1 MADHQRRN
9 PGRHAAG
16 GGLNNAPSP
25 HDAGAH
31 AEGLNAQPRPAR
43 ATRQQAAARQT
54 AGQRQGQHPAAQRPE
69 QQLPESRRAAGQH
82 VAAQRPAQADPRQ
95 QAQAPSRQRAAQA
108 AVRRPTQASAQ
119 RQGQR
124 ASAQQPSQASRQRR
138 PQASASAPRQAA
150 HPAGASAVANPYRR
164 SDDGSGYRP
173 VQPGGKSA
181 GKSKKGGPW
190 RVVFWIAL
198 IVLVASL
205 AVLGALL
212 FSYWQGQNAYDKI
225 ADQAFEAPQDVEG
238 AALEDLQV
246 DWDALRAV
254 NPDVVG
260 WIYIPGTIVNYP
272 IVHTDNDERYLTYDF
287 NGEQGWGAT
296 FGTIFLQ
303 AANAGDFSDA
313 NNIVYGHH
321 LNNGSMFACLADMQD
336 DAGFNA
342 HRTVY
347 VLTPQGNYKLRTFS
361 LVHCAADDPLA
372 QTSFADSAAQTAYVQ
387 DKIDRSTAAPEGQ
400 LPAAEDIDHTFA
412 FVTCDNLPSDGR
424 YVLFSYVEDTTV
436 AGQHAA
442 GSDAVSA
449 DRQATEDAAQQ
460 AVSSASE
467 ELAAA

>member
-69 QQLPESRRAAGQH
+69 QQLPESRRAAGQR
-82 VAAQRPAQADPRQ
+82 VAGQRPAQADPRQ
-95 QAQAPSRQRAAQA
+95 QAQAPSRQQAAQA

-150 HPAGASAVANPYRR
+150 HPAGANPYRR

-173 VQPGGKSA
+173 VQPGGKGA

-205 AVLGALL
+205 AILGALL

-424 YVLFSYVEDTTV
+424 YVLFSYVEDSTV
-436 AGQHAA
+436 AGEHAA
-442 GSDAVSA
+442 GAA
-449 DRQATEDAAQQ
+449 QGGAGGQATEGAAQD

>member
-1 MADHQRRN
+1 M
-9 PGRHAAG
+9 
-16 GGLNNAPSP
+16 
-25 HDAGAH
+25 
-31 AEGLNAQPRPAR
+31 
-43 ATRQQAAARQT
+43 
-54 AGQRQGQHPAAQRPE
+54 
-69 QQLPESRRAAGQH
+69 
-82 VAAQRPAQADPRQ
+82 QADPRQ
-95 QAQAPSRQRAAQA
+95 QAQASSRQQATRTAA
-108 AVRRPTQASAQ
+108 RRPTQASAQ
-119 RQGQR
+119 RQ
-124 ASAQQPSQASRQRR
+124 AAR
-138 PQASASAPRQAA
+138 PAAAP
-150 HPAGASAVANPYRR
+150 AVANPYRR

-347 VLTPQGNYKLRTFS
+347 LLTPQGNYKLRTFS
-361 LVHCAADDPLA
+361 MVHCAADDPLA
-372 QTSFADSAAQTAYVQ
+372 QASFADEAEQTAYVQ
-387 DKIDRSTAAPEGQ
+387 DKIDRSVAKPDGE
-400 LPAAEDIDHTFA
+400 LPAADEMDHTFA

-424 YVLFSYVEDTTV
+424 YVLFSYVEDSTV
-436 AGQHAA
+436 AGEHAA
-442 GSDAVSA
+442 GAAQGGA
-449 DRQATEDAAQQ
+449 DDQATEGAAQD

>member
-43 ATRQQAAARQT
+43 VARQQAAARQ
-54 AGQRQGQHPAAQRPE
+54 AAGQHPAAQRPE
-69 QQLPESRRAAGQH
+69 QQLPESRRAAGQR
-82 VAAQRPAQADPRQ
+82 VAGQRPAQANQRQ
-95 QAQAPSRQRAAQA
+95 QAQAPSRQQATQA
-108 AVRRPTQASAQ
+108 AVRRPTQTSAQ
-119 RQGQR
+119 RQ
-124 ASAQQPSQASRQRR
+124 
-138 PQASASAPRQAA
+138 AA
-150 HPAGASAVANPYRR
+150 RPAGAPAVANPYRR

-212 FSYWQGQNAYDKI
+212 FSYWQGQNTYDKI

-303 AANAGDFSDA
+303 AANAGDFSDV

-347 VLTPQGNYKLRTFS
+347 LLTPQGNYKLRTFS
-361 LVHCAADDPLA
+361 MVHCAADDPLA
-372 QTSFADSAAQTAYVQ
+372 QASFADGAEQTAYVQ
-387 DKIDRSTAAPEGQ
+387 DKIDRSVAKPDGE
-400 LPAAEDIDHTFA
+400 LPAADEMDHTFA

-424 YVLFSYVEDTTV
+424 YVLFSYVEDSTV
-436 AGQHAA
+436 AGEHAA
-442 GSDAVSA
+442 GAAQGGAGD
-449 DRQATEDAAQQ
+449 QATEGAAQD

>member
-1 MADHQRRN
+1 M
-9 PGRHAAG
+9 
-16 GGLNNAPSP
+16 
-25 HDAGAH
+25 
-31 AEGLNAQPRPAR
+31 
-43 ATRQQAAARQT
+43 
-54 AGQRQGQHPAAQRPE
+54 
-69 QQLPESRRAAGQH
+69 
-82 VAAQRPAQADPRQ
+82 
-95 QAQAPSRQRAAQA
+95 
-108 AVRRPTQASAQ
+108 
-119 RQGQR
+119 
-124 ASAQQPSQASRQRR
+124 
-138 PQASASAPRQAA
+138 
-150 HPAGASAVANPYRR
+150 
-164 SDDGSGYRP
+164 
-173 VQPGGKSA
+173 QPGGKSA

-254 NPDVVG
+254 NPDAVG

>member
-25 HDAGAH
+25 RDAGAH

-43 ATRQQAAARQT
+43 ATRQQAAARQA
-54 AGQRQGQHPAAQRPE
+54 AGQRQGQQPAPQRPE
-69 QQLPESRRAAGQH
+69 QQLPESRRAAGQR

-95 QAQAPSRQRAAQA
+95 QAQASSRQQATQA
-108 AVRRPTQASAQ
+108 AVRRPTQ
-119 RQGQR
+119 

-150 HPAGASAVANPYRR
+150 RPAGASAVANPYRR

-205 AVLGALL
+205 AILGALL

-246 DWDALRAV
+246 DWDALRAI

-260 WIYIPGTIVNYP
+260 WVYIPGTIVNYP
-272 IVHTDNDERYLTYDF
+272 IVHTDDDERYLTYDF

-303 AANAGDFSDA
+303 AANAGDFSDP
-313 NNIVYGHH
+313 NNIIYGHH
-321 LNNGSMFACLADMQD
+321 LNNGSMFACLADMLD

-342 HRTVY
+342 HRSVY
-347 VLTPQGNYKLRTFS
+347 LLTPQGNYKLRTFS
-361 LVHCAADDPLA
+361 MVHCAADDPLA
-372 QTSFADSAAQTAYVQ
+372 QATFADAAEQTAYVQ
-387 DKIDRSTAAPEGQ
+387 DKIDRSVAAPEGE
-400 LPAAEDIDHTFA
+400 LPAAEDIDQTFA

-424 YVLFSYVEDTTV
+424 
-436 AGQHAA
+436 
-442 GSDAVSA
+442 
-449 DRQATEDAAQQ
+449 
-460 AVSSASE
+460 
-467 ELAAA
+467 

>member
-43 ATRQQAAARQT
+43 ATRQQAAVRQA
-54 AGQRQGQHPAAQRPE
+54 AGQRQGQQPAAQRPE
-69 QQLPESRRAAGQH
+69 QQLPESRRAAGQR
-82 VAAQRPAQADPRQ
+82 VAGQRPAQADHRQ
-95 QAQAPSRQRAAQA
+95 QAQASSRQQATQA

-119 RQGQR
+119 RQ
-124 ASAQQPSQASRQRR
+124 
-138 PQASASAPRQAA
+138 AA
-150 HPAGASAVANPYRR
+150 RPAGASAVANPYRR

-212 FSYWQGQNAYDKI
+212 FSYWQGQNTYDKI

-321 LNNGSMFACLADMQD
+321 LNNGPMFACLADMQD

-347 VLTPQGNYKLRTFS
+347 LLTPQGNYKLRTFS
-361 LVHCAADDPLA
+361 MVHCAADDPLA
-372 QTSFADSAAQTAYVQ
+372 QASFADGAEQTAYVQ
-387 DKIDRSTAAPEGQ
+387 DKIDRSVAKPDGE
-400 LPAAEDIDHTFA
+400 LPAADEMDHTFA

-424 YVLFSYVEDTTV
+424 YVLFSYVEDSTV
-436 AGQHAA
+436 AGEHAA
-442 GSDAVSA
+442 GAAQGGAGD
-449 DRQATEDAAQQ
+449 QATEGAAQD

>member
-43 ATRQQAAARQT
+43 ATRQQAAARQA
-54 AGQRQGQHPAAQRPE
+54 AGQRQGQQPAAQRPE
-69 QQLPESRRAAGQH
+69 QQLPESRRAAGQR
-82 VAAQRPAQADPRQ
+82 VAGQRPAQANHRQ
-95 QAQAPSRQRAAQA
+95 QAQASSRQQA
-108 AVRRPTQASAQ
+108 T
-119 RQGQR
+119 
-124 ASAQQPSQASRQRR
+124 QASRQRR

-150 HPAGASAVANPYRR
+150 HPAGAPAVANPYRR

-173 VQPGGKSA
+173 VQPGGKGA

-212 FSYWQGQNAYDKI
+212 FSYWQGQNTYDKI

-303 AANAGDFSDA
+303 AANASDFSDA

-347 VLTPQGNYKLRTFS
+347 LLTPQGNYKLRTFS
-361 LVHCAADDPLA
+361 MVHCAADDPLA
-372 QTSFADSAAQTAYVQ
+372 QASFADGAEQTAYVQ
-387 DKIDRSTAAPEGQ
+387 DKIDRSVAKPDGE
-400 LPAAEDIDHTFA
+400 LPATDEMDHTFA

-424 YVLFSYVEDTTV
+424 YVLFSYVEDSTV
-436 AGQHAA
+436 AGEHAA
-442 GSDAVSA
+442 GATAGGAGD
-449 DRQATEDAAQQ
+449 QATEGAAQD

>member
-43 ATRQQAAARQT
+43 ATRQQAAVRQA
-54 AGQRQGQHPAAQRPE
+54 AGQRQGQQPAAQRPE
-69 QQLPESRRAAGQH
+69 QQLPESRRAAGQR
-82 VAAQRPAQADPRQ
+82 VAGQRPAQANHRQ
-95 QAQAPSRQRAAQA
+95 QAQASSRQQATQA
-108 AVRRPTQASAQ
+108 AVRRPTQ
-119 RQGQR
+119 
-124 ASAQQPSQASRQRR
+124 
-138 PQASASAPRQAA
+138 ASAPRQAA
-150 HPAGASAVANPYRR
+150 HPAGAPAVANPYRR

-173 VQPGGKSA
+173 VQPGGKGA

-212 FSYWQGQNAYDKI
+212 FSYWQGQNTYDKI

-347 VLTPQGNYKLRTFS
+347 LLTPQGNYKLRTFS
-361 LVHCAADDPLA
+361 MVHCAADDPLA
-372 QTSFADSAAQTAYVQ
+372 QASFADGAKQTAYVQ
-387 DKIDRSTAAPEGQ
+387 DKIDRSVAKPDGE
-400 LPAAEDIDHTFA
+400 LPAADEMDHTFA

-424 YVLFSYVEDTTV
+424 YVLFSYVEDSTV
-436 AGQHAA
+436 AGEHAA
-442 GSDAVSA
+442 GAAQGGAGD
-449 DRQATEDAAQQ
+449 QATEGAAQD

>member
-1 MADHQRRN
+1 M
-9 PGRHAAG
+9 
-16 GGLNNAPSP
+16 
-25 HDAGAH
+25 
-31 AEGLNAQPRPAR
+31 
-43 ATRQQAAARQT
+43 
-54 AGQRQGQHPAAQRPE
+54 
-69 QQLPESRRAAGQH
+69 
-82 VAAQRPAQADPRQ
+82 QADPRQ
-95 QAQAPSRQRAAQA
+95 QAQASSRQQATRTAA
-108 AVRRPTQASAQ
+108 RRPTQASAQ
-119 RQGQR
+119 RQ
-124 ASAQQPSQASRQRR
+124 
-138 PQASASAPRQAA
+138 AA
-150 HPAGASAVANPYRR
+150 RPAGASAVANPYRR

-173 VQPGGKSA
+173 VQPGGKGA

-212 FSYWQGQNAYDKI
+212 FSYWQGQNTYDKI

-347 VLTPQGNYKLRTFS
+347 LLTPQGNYKLRTFS
-361 LVHCAADDPLA
+361 MVHCAADDPLA
-372 QTSFADSAAQTAYVQ
+372 QASFADGAEQTAYVQ
-387 DKIDRSTAAPEGQ
+387 DKIDRSVAKPDGE
-400 LPAAEDIDHTFA
+400 LPAADEMDHTFA

-424 YVLFSYVEDTTV
+424 YVLFSYVEDSTV
-436 AGQHAA
+436 AGEHAA
-442 GSDAVSA
+442 GAAQGGAGD
-449 DRQATEDAAQQ
+449 QATEGAAQD

>member
-43 ATRQQAAARQT
+43 ATRQQAAVRQA
-54 AGQRQGQHPAAQRPE
+54 AGQRQGQRPAAQRPE
-69 QQLPESRRAAGQH
+69 QQLPESRRAAGQR

-95 QAQAPSRQRAAQA
+95 QAQAPSRQQA
-108 AVRRPTQASAQ
+108 TQA
-119 RQGQR
+119 
-124 ASAQQPSQASRQRR
+124 PRQRR

-150 HPAGASAVANPYRR
+150 HPADAPAVANPYRR
-164 SDDGSGYRP
+164 GDDGSGYRP
-173 VQPGGKSA
+173 VQPGGKGA

-212 FSYWQGQNAYDKI
+212 FSYWQGQNTYDKI
-225 ADQAFEAPQDVEG
+225 ADQAFEAPRDVEG

-347 VLTPQGNYKLRTFS
+347 LLTPQGSYKLRTFS
-361 LVHCAADDPLA
+361 MVHCAADDPLA
-372 QTSFADSAAQTAYVQ
+372 QASFADEAEQTAYVQ
-387 DKIDRSTAAPEGQ
+387 DKIDRSVAKPDGE
-400 LPAAEDIDHTFA
+400 LPAADEMDHTFA

-424 YVLFSYVEDTTV
+424 YVLFSYVEDSTV
-436 AGQHAA
+436 AGEHAA
-442 GSDAVSA
+442 GAAQGGA
-449 DRQATEDAAQQ
+449 DDQATEGVAQD

-467 ELAAA
+467 ELTAA

>member
-31 AEGLNAQPRPAR
+31 AEGLNAQLRPAR
-43 ATRQQAAARQT
+43 ATRQQAAVRQA
-54 AGQRQGQHPAAQRPE
+54 AGQRQGQQPAAQRP
-69 QQLPESRRAAGQH
+69 
-82 VAAQRPAQADPRQ
+82 VQADPRQ
-95 QAQAPSRQRAAQA
+95 QAMRTAA
-108 AVRRPTQASAQ
+108 RRPTQASAQ

-150 HPAGASAVANPYRR
+150 RPAGASAVANPYRR

-347 VLTPQGNYKLRTFS
+347 LLTPQGNYKLRTFS
-361 LVHCAADDPLA
+361 MVHCAADDPLA
-372 QTSFADSAAQTAYVQ
+372 QASFADEAEQTAYVQ
-387 DKIDRSTAAPEGQ
+387 DKIDRSVAKPDGE
-400 LPAAEDIDHTFA
+400 LPAADEMDHTFA

-424 YVLFSYVEDTTV
+424 YVLFSYVEDSTV
-436 AGQHAA
+436 AGEHAA
-442 GSDAVSA
+442 GAAQGGAGD
-449 DRQATEDAAQQ
+449 QATEGAAQD

>member
-1 MADHQRRN
+1 MKGPTVADHQRRN

-43 ATRQQAAARQT
+43 ATRQQAAVRQA
-54 AGQRQGQHPAAQRPE
+54 AGQRQGQQPAAQRPE
-69 QQLPESRRAAGQH
+69 QQLPESRRAAGQR
-82 VAAQRPAQADPRQ
+82 VAAQRPVQADPRQ
-95 QAQAPSRQRAAQA
+95 QAQASSRQQATRTAA
-108 AVRRPTQASAQ
+108 RRPTQASAQ
-119 RQGQR
+119 RQ
-124 ASAQQPSQASRQRR
+124 AAR
-138 PQASASAPRQAA
+138 PAAAP
-150 HPAGASAVANPYRR
+150 AVANPYRR

-347 VLTPQGNYKLRTFS
+347 LLTPQGNYKLRTFS
-361 LVHCAADDPLA
+361 MVHCAADDPLA
-372 QTSFADSAAQTAYVQ
+372 QASFADEAEQTAYVQ
-387 DKIDRSTAAPEGQ
+387 DKIDRSVAKPDGE
-400 LPAAEDIDHTFA
+400 LPAADEMDHTFA

-424 YVLFSYVEDTTV
+424 YVLFSYVEDSTV
-436 AGQHAA
+436 AGEHAA
-442 GSDAVSA
+442 GAAQGGA
-449 DRQATEDAAQQ
+449 DDQATEGAAQD

>member
-9 PGRHAAG
+9 SGRHAAG

-31 AEGLNAQPRPAR
+31 AEGLNAQPRPTR
-43 ATRQQAAARQT
+43 ATRQQAAVRQA
-54 AGQRQGQHPAAQRPE
+54 AGQRQGQQPAAQRPE
-69 QQLPESRRAAGQH
+69 QQLPESRRAAGQR
-82 VAAQRPAQADPRQ
+82 VAAQRPVQADPRQ
-95 QAQAPSRQRAAQA
+95 QAQASSRQQATRTAA
-108 AVRRPTQASAQ
+108 RRPTQASAQ
-119 RQGQR
+119 RQ
-124 ASAQQPSQASRQRR
+124 
-138 PQASASAPRQAA
+138 AA
-150 HPAGASAVANPYRR
+150 RPAGASAVANPYRR

-212 FSYWQGQNAYDKI
+212 FSYWQGQNTYDKI

-347 VLTPQGNYKLRTFS
+347 LLTPQGNYKLRTFS
-361 LVHCAADDPLA
+361 MVHCAADDPLA
-372 QTSFADSAAQTAYVQ
+372 QASFADGAEQTAYVQ
-387 DKIDRSTAAPEGQ
+387 DKIDRSVAKPDGE
-400 LPAAEDIDHTFA
+400 LPAADEMDHTFA

-424 YVLFSYVEDTTV
+424 YVLFSYVEDSTV
-436 AGQHAA
+436 AGEHAA
-442 GSDAVSA
+442 GAAQGGAGD
-449 DRQATEDAAQQ
+449 QATEGAAQD

>member
-69 QQLPESRRAAGQH
+69 QQLPESRRAAGQR
-82 VAAQRPAQADPRQ
+82 VAAQRSAQADPRQ
-95 QAQAPSRQRAAQA
+95 QAQAPSRQQAAQA
-108 AVRRPTQASAQ
+108 AARRPTQASAQ
-119 RQGQR
+119 RQ
-124 ASAQQPSQASRQRR
+124 
-138 PQASASAPRQAA
+138 AA
-150 HPAGASAVANPYRR
+150 RPAGASAVANPYRR

-205 AVLGALL
+205 AILGALL

-347 VLTPQGNYKLRTFS
+347 LLTPQGNYKLRTFS
-361 LVHCAADDPLA
+361 MVHCAADDPLA
-372 QTSFADSAAQTAYVQ
+372 QASFADGAEQTAYVQ
-387 DKIDRSTAAPEGQ
+387 DKIDRSVAKPDGE
-400 LPAAEDIDHTFA
+400 LPAADEMDHTFA

-424 YVLFSYVEDTTV
+424 YVLLSYVEDSTV
-436 AGQHAA
+436 AGEHAA
-442 GSDAVSA
+442 GAAQGGAGD
-449 DRQATEDAAQQ
+449 QATEGAAQD

-467 ELAAA
+467 ELTAA

>member
-1 MADHQRRN
+1 MR
-9 PGRHAAG
+9 
-16 GGLNNAPSP
+16 
-25 HDAGAH
+25 
-31 AEGLNAQPRPAR
+31 
-43 ATRQQAAARQT
+43 
-54 AGQRQGQHPAAQRPE
+54 
-69 QQLPESRRAAGQH
+69 
-82 VAAQRPAQADPRQ
+82 ADPRQ
-95 QAQAPSRQRAAQA
+95 QAQASSRQQATRTAA
-108 AVRRPTQASAQ
+108 RRPTQASAQ

-150 HPAGASAVANPYRR
+150 RPAGASAVANPYRR

-205 AVLGALL
+205 AILGALL

-246 DWDALRAV
+246 DWDALRAI

-260 WIYIPGTIVNYP
+260 WVYIPGTIVNYP
-272 IVHTDNDERYLTYDF
+272 IVHTDDDERYLTYDF

-303 AANAGDFSDA
+303 AANAGDFSDP
-313 NNIVYGHH
+313 NNIIYGHH
-321 LNNGSMFACLADMQD
+321 LNNGSMFACLADMLD

-342 HRTVY
+342 HRSVY
-347 VLTPQGNYKLRTFS
+347 LLTPQGNYKLRTFS
-361 LVHCAADDPLA
+361 MVHCAADDPLA
-372 QTSFADSAAQTAYVQ
+372 QATFADAAEQTAYVQ
-387 DKIDRSTAAPEGQ
+387 DKIDRSVAAPEGE
-400 LPAAEDIDHTFA
+400 LPAAEDIDQTFA

-424 YVLFSYVEDTTV
+424 YVLFSYIEDTTV
-436 AGQHAA
+436 AGAHAA
-442 GSDAVSA
+442 GGAGGAQDQASEDAAQDAVSA
-449 DRQATEDAAQQ
+449 
-460 AVSSASE
+460 ASE

>member
-1 MADHQRRN
+1 MADHQRRD
-9 PGRHAAG
+9 GSAA
-16 GGLNNAPSP
+16 GGLNNAPRRTQGGLNNAPQRRGS
-25 HDAGAH
+25 HASSAGA
-31 AEGLNAQPRPAR
+31 AAPRTVDAQLRGAGPQPQGAAGRSVASPQGAAAGRSVASGAAAHPQASRRQPAPGAAQHRRPASSAGSR
-43 ATRQQAAARQT
+43 RPQPGRAAARPT
-54 AGQRQGQHPAAQRPE
+54 PAG
-69 QQLPESRRAAGQH
+69 AG
-82 VAAQRPAQADPRQ
+82 VRT
-95 QAQAPSRQRAAQA
+95 QAQA
-108 AVRRPTQASAQ
+108 
-119 RQGQR
+119 
-124 ASAQQPSQASRQRR
+124 
-138 PQASASAPRQAA
+138 
-150 HPAGASAVANPYRR
+150 YRR
-164 SDDGSGYRP
+164 TNDGSGYRP
-173 VQPGGKSA
+173 VQPGGKGGA
-181 GKSKKGGPW
+181 PKKKGGPW

-198 IVLVASL
+198 AVLVVSL
-205 AVLGALL
+205 AVLGALF

-225 ADQAFEAPQDVEG
+225 ADQAFEAPADIEG
-238 AALEDLQV
+238 TALEDLQV
-246 DWDALRAV
+246 DWDALRAI

-260 WIYIPGTIVNYP
+260 WVYIPGTIVNYP

-287 NGEQGWGAT
+287 NGQQGWGAT

-321 LNNGSMFACLADMQD
+321 LNNGSMFACLADMTD

-424 YVLFSYVEDTTV
+424 YVLFSYVEDSTV

-460 AVSSASE
+460 AVSAASE

>member
-9 PGRHAAG
+9 SGRHAAG

-69 QQLPESRRAAGQH
+69 QQLPESRRAAGQR

-95 QAQAPSRQRAAQA
+95 QAQAPSRQQAAQA
-108 AVRRPTQASAQ
+108 AVRRPTQ
-119 RQGQR
+119 
-124 ASAQQPSQASRQRR
+124 
-138 PQASASAPRQAA
+138 ASAPRQAA

-164 SDDGSGYRP
+164 SDDGSGYRA

-205 AVLGALL
+205 AILGALL

-238 AALEDLQV
+238 AAPEDLQV

-321 LNNGSMFACLADMQD
+321 LNNGSMFACLADMTD

-387 DKIDRSTAAPEGQ
+387 DKIDRSVAKPDGE
-400 LPAAEDIDHTFA
+400 LPAADEMDHTFA

-424 YVLFSYVEDTTV
+424 YVLFSYVEDSTV
-436 AGQHAA
+436 AGEHATGA
-442 GSDAVSA
+442 AQGGA
-449 DRQATEDAAQQ
+449 DDQATEGVAQD

>member
-1 MADHQRRN
+1 MA
-9 PGRHAAG
+9 A
-16 GGLNNAPSP
+16 
-25 HDAGAH
+25 
-31 AEGLNAQPRPAR
+31 
-43 ATRQQAAARQT
+43 
-54 AGQRQGQHPAAQRPE
+54 
-69 QQLPESRRAAGQH
+69 
-82 VAAQRPAQADPRQ
+82 
-95 QAQAPSRQRAAQA
+95 
-108 AVRRPTQASAQ
+108 RRPTQ
-119 RQGQR
+119 
-124 ASAQQPSQASRQRR
+124 
-138 PQASASAPRQAA
+138 ASAPRQAA
-150 HPAGASAVANPYRR
+150 HPAGAPAVANPYRR

-173 VQPGGKSA
+173 VQPGGKGA

-272 IVHTDNDERYLTYDF
+272 IVHTDDDERYLTYDF

-303 AANAGDFSDA
+303 AANAGDFSDP
-313 NNIVYGHH
+313 NNIIYGHH
-321 LNNGSMFACLADMQD
+321 LNNGSMFACLADMLD

-342 HRTVY
+342 HRSVY
-347 VLTPQGNYKLRTFS
+347 LLTPQGNYKLRTFS
-361 LVHCAADDPLA
+361 MVHCAADDPLA
-372 QTSFADSAAQTAYVQ
+372 QATFADAAEQTAYVQ
-387 DKIDRSTAAPEGQ
+387 DKIDRSVAAPEGE
-400 LPAAEDIDHTFA
+400 LPAAEDIDQTFA

-424 YVLFSYVEDTTV
+424 YVLFSYIEDTTV
-436 AGQHAA
+436 AGAHAA
-442 GSDAVSA
+442 GGAGGAQD
-449 DRQATEDAAQQ
+449 QATEGAAQD